1 MSEKTEKV
9 VLLGKSGSGKDYLM
23 RKLVEK
29 DMIGCVKMT
38 SRPARKYEIQ
48 GVTYDFVTNS
58 IFEEKIQNGE
68 FLCYQRFEVTP
79 EGRDPE
85 NWYYGITKEEFE
97 RAQVFIMTPEELRSI
112 DIDTE
117 LRKKCFVVYIDID
130 RSVRESRVIKRK
142 DQNDSVK
149 RRMDADDIDFADF
162 HKNGDYDLRIGDPEF
177 NADDIYD
184 LMF

>member
-1 MSEKTEKV
+1 MSEKNEKV
-9 VLLGKSGSGKDYLM
+9 ILLGPTGSGKDYLM

-29 DMIGCVKMT
+29 NLEGGVKMT

-48 GVTYDFVTNS
+48 GITYDFVTNE
-58 IFEEKIQNGE
+58 IFEEKIQNDE

-85 NWYYGITKEEFE
+85 IWYYGITKEEFE
-97 RAQVFIMTPEELRSI
+97 RAQVFIMTPEELKSI

-130 RSVRESRVIKRK
+130 RSVRESRVIKRQ

-149 RRMDADDIDFADF
+149 RRMDADDIDFAYF